1 MTDKE
6 IVATFKQIADTLES
20 IVNQQNMIIDSL
32 DTQGEAIKILFEES
46 IAKDKELLTSLDGQ
60 IEDFL
65 KEALKK

>member
-1 MTDKE
+1 MTDRE
-6 IVATFKQIADTLES
+6 ILATFKQIADTLES

-32 DTQGEAIKILFEES
+32 DTQGEAIKILLEES

>member
-6 IVATFKQIADTLES
+6 ILATFEQITDTLES
-20 IVNQQNMIIDSL
+20 IVNQQNMIIDIL
-32 DTQGEAIKILFEES
+32 DTQGEAIKILLDDS

>member
-32 DTQGEAIKILFEES
+32 DTQGEVIKILLEES
-46 IAKDKELLTSLDGQ
+46 IAKDKELLASLDGQ